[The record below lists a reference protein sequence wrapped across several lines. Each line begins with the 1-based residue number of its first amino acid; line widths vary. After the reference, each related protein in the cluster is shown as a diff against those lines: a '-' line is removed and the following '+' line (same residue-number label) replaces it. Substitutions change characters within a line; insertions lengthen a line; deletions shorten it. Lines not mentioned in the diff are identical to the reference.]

1 MQLNQLRDK
10 PGATKER
17 TRVGRGPGSG
27 KGKTAGRGHKGQ
39 KSRTGVSIRGF
50 EGGQMP
56 IYRRL
61 PKRGF
66 NVLNPK
72 ELAVVNIGRL
82 QKLVDAGRLDSSK
95 PVDGPALEAA
105 GMVRQ
110 RRDGIRLL
118 ASGELKSKLAIT
130 VDHASAAAIAAVE
143 KAGGTV
149 TIVASKVSSEDVD
162 ANKAKADKRAAKK
175 TGKSTTKAGKDSE

>member
-10 PGATKER
+10 PGATEKR

-66 NVLNPK
+66 NIVNPK
-72 ELAVVNIGRL
+72 EFAVINVGRL
-82 QKLVDAGRLDSSK
+82 QKVIDEGRLDAGK
-95 PVDGPALEAA
+95 PVDGAALEAA

-110 RRDGIRLL
+110 RRDGVRLL
-118 ASGELKSKLAIT
+118 ASGELKAKLAIT

-143 KAGGTV
+143 KVGGSVTV
-149 TIVASKVSSEDVD
+149 I
-162 ANKAKADKRAAKK
+162 AKASAADEAKPKKAPKKK
-175 TGKSTTKAGKDSE
+175 TTKKSDESGEGNE

>member
-10 PGATKER
+10 PGATKKR

-66 NVLNPK
+66 NVVNPK
-72 ELAVVNIGRL
+72 EFAVINVGRL
-82 QKLVDAGRLDSSK
+82 QKIIDEGRLDASK
-95 PVDGPALEAA
+95 PIDGAALEAA
-105 GMVRQ
+105 NVVRP
-110 RRDGIRLL
+110 RRDGVRLL
-118 ASGELKSKLAIT
+118 ATGELKAKIAIT
-130 VDHASAAAIAAVE
+130 VDHASAGAIAAVE
-143 KAGGTV
+143 KAGGSV
-149 TIVASKVSSEDVD
+149 TILAPAAPAVVAKPKK
-162 ANKAKADKRAAKK
+162 AKKAKAD
-175 TGKSTTKAGKDSE
+175 TKPAEASEGSE